1 MDKNMISIDDLVR
14 QRLSGGEEPENPA
27 SWTRMRALLDNE
39 MPQKKRVAGY
49 YNGRKMYALV
59 AGLALLTAATV
70 GGYHMMSTQ
79 FNYDADDNSGSR
91 LSANVAVNNTTA
103 SSASAS
109 VATVNKVSEEAA
121 TAKATAETKAS
132 TTKQTSAKAAAA
144 PKKAARPV
152 AANTIATKPKVPQT
166 VGTQIVASQP
176 TVPQRTQGAA
186 SDANKAGNEVSA
198 IGKAGAELTST
209 KSAKPNL
216 SAVSDRVMPSGTV
229 RTPAG
234 KVAVAPNISSAAERV
249 GGSNTPQQST
259 NNYHAASATDNVKV
273 KTTAP
278 VQPQLAKDS
287 MKKLT
292 IVQRLSINPLTRVS
306 VLRADT
312 IAQEKFA
319 FSIDDQST
327 IQPRS
332 ASTQQSAEMPQ
343 APLVA
348 AKNAVAVADAAP
360 SSALVP
366 LSQYKVQSRRTSK
379 WDARTFDEM
388 VRDVKFSL
396 AQVQFYTGMSAGVN
410 SYVFSPNNMG
420 GIQLGLFGLFTF
432 GDTWSAMAEL
442 KYLHRFNGGSVLQDN
457 YTDLRATSNGFLQAN
472 VQHFFKFT
480 TMQSIEMPLAL
491 RYAAGRL
498 NIFGGVNLAYHF
510 RVNAEEVTLRAPD
523 TAYVPVVSPNGR
535 LKASPTVSYNDF
547 RSRFALGGLAGIS
560 YQITPS
566 IQLDMRATKN
576 FWDNAY
582 GLGAEQV
589 SNRYYN
595 NTSMQFSIFY
605 RFSQKNQ
612 IPRAR

>member
-1 MDKNMISIDDLVR
+1 MDKNMISIDDLVM

-27 SWTRMRALLDNE
+27 SWTRMRALLDKE
-39 MPQKKRVAGY
+39 MPQKKRVLGFY
-49 YNGRKMYALV
+49 KGRKMYTLV

-70 GGYHMMSTQ
+70 GGYHLMSTQ
-79 FNYDADDNSGSR
+79 FTHDAEVNSVTRSYPNATANPTTPSSV
-91 LSANVAVNNTTA
+91 SAGVATAGNVPEL
-103 SSASAS
+103 AS
-109 VATVNKVSEEAA
+109 VAKAPVEAKSTA
-121 TAKATAETKAS
+121 TKQTAAKATATPTKTVRPVANNAGATKRKIPQMVEAQVMPSQPVAPQTIQEANNNAKKAGEETLS
-132 TTKQTSAKAAAA
+132 IAKAAT
-144 PKKAARPV
+144 PL
-152 AANTIATKPKVPQT
+152 T
-166 VGTQIVASQP
+166 SQKSAQP
-176 TVPQRTQGAA
+176 
-186 SDANKAGNEVSA
+186 SVSA
-198 IGKAGAELTST
+198 V
-209 KSAKPNL
+209 P
-216 SAVSDRVMPSGTV
+216 DRIMPSGTTRQPV
-229 RTPAG
+229 VPG
-234 KVAVAPNISSAAERV
+234 AVASTMNNPTENV
-249 GGSNTPQQST
+249 GGSSMPEEST
-259 NNYHAASATDNVKV
+259 NNFHAGSATDQVKV

-278 VQPQLAKDS
+278 VQPRLEKDS
-287 MKKLT
+287 INKLT
-292 IVQRLSINPLTRVS
+292 IVQRLTINPLTRVS

-319 FSIDDQST
+319 FNIGNPAAHQ
-327 IQPRS
+327 
-332 ASTQQSAEMPQ
+332 ASTGSREQAAELAT
-343 APLVA
+343 APLDAAKSAVA
-348 AKNAVAVADAAP
+348 AADLAP

-366 LSQYKVQSRRTSK
+366 LSHYKVQSRRTSK

-410 SYVFSPNNMG
+410 SYVFSPSNLG

-498 NIFGGVNLAYHF
+498 NIFGGINLAYHF

-547 RSRFALGGLAGIS
+547 RSRFAVGGLAGIS

-612 IPRAR
+612 IPRPR